1 MDRHTDTMLDM
12 RHLQRAARTLAAL
25 PVDAFTKPAGVR
37 SCWPA
42 VLTSHT
48 TPSQK
53 KRIIHMTTPSLLA
66 LVSGIF
72 TPLATVIDKMHTSAD
87 ERAAAQAEILRLH
100 NEALKLAID
109 VEKQQLAVSAR
120 LIAAEAGGRSWLQR
134 NWRPITMLSF
144 LGLVI
149 ADSCGVLM
157 FRLSESAWTLL
168 QIGLGGYVVG
178 RSAEKIA
185 PQFHAMAGR
194 DQRP

>member
-1 MDRHTDTMLDM
+1 
-12 RHLQRAARTLAAL
+12 
-25 PVDAFTKPAGVR
+25 
-37 SCWPA
+37 
-42 VLTSHT
+42 
-48 TPSQK
+48 
-53 KRIIHMTTPSLLA
+53 
-66 LVSGIF
+66 
-72 TPLATVIDKMHTSAD
+72 MHTSAD

-185 PQFHAMAGR
+185 PQFHAMTGR

>member
-1 MDRHTDTMLDM
+1 M
-12 RHLQRAARTLAAL
+12 
-25 PVDAFTKPAGVR
+25 
-37 SCWPA
+37 S
-42 VLTSHT
+42 
-48 TPSQK
+48 
-53 KRIIHMTTPSLLA
+53 TPSLLA

-72 TPLATVIDKMHTSAD
+72 TPLATVIDKMHASAD

-109 VEKQQLAVSAR
+109 AEKQHLAVSAR

-157 FRLSESAWTLL
+157 FRLSESAWTL
-168 QIGLGGYVVG
+168 
-178 RSAEKIA
+178 
-185 PQFHAMAGR
+185 
-194 DQRP
+194 

>member
-1 MDRHTDTMLDM
+1 
-12 RHLQRAARTLAAL
+12 
-25 PVDAFTKPAGVR
+25 
-37 SCWPA
+37 
-42 VLTSHT
+42 
-48 TPSQK
+48 
-53 KRIIHMTTPSLLA
+53 
-66 LVSGIF
+66 
-72 TPLATVIDKMHTSAD
+72 MHTSAD

-120 LIAAEAGGRSWLQR
+120 LIAAETGGRSWLQR

-149 ADSCGVLM
+149 ADSGGVLM

-168 QIGLGGYVVG
+168 QIGLGGYFVG

-185 PQFHAMAGR
+185 PQFHAMTGR

>member
-1 MDRHTDTMLDM
+1 
-12 RHLQRAARTLAAL
+12 L
-25 PVDAFTKPAGVR
+25 PVDVFTKPAGVR
-37 SCWPA
+37 
-42 VLTSHT
+42 
-48 TPSQK
+48 
-53 KRIIHMTTPSLLA
+53 
-66 LVSGIF
+66 
-72 TPLATVIDKMHTSAD
+72 
-87 ERAAAQAEILRLH
+87 
-100 NEALKLAID
+100 AID

-120 LIAAEAGGRSWLQR
+120 LIAAEAGGRPWLQR

-149 ADSCGVLM
+149 ANSCGVLM

-168 QIGLGGYVVG
+168 QIRLAGYVVG

>member
-1 MDRHTDTMLDM
+1 M
-12 RHLQRAARTLAAL
+12 
-25 PVDAFTKPAGVR
+25 
-37 SCWPA
+37 S
-42 VLTSHT
+42 
-48 TPSQK
+48 
-53 KRIIHMTTPSLLA
+53 TPSLLA